1 MTNNIARTLQLVSIQ
16 HELAMAIGSHLELD
30 KMLAVFME
38 RALHRLSL
46 SDVVILYDLPLI
58 NEEAYGEM
66 HSVYSFPKNTAIVED
81 WVIQKARV
89 VHTEKRTTFLP
100 VEYNADFY
108 YLFWVPDFGVLVFTR
123 RGQSI
128 DKMILDALQPLWVKL
143 ATSCIACIDHT
154 SLIEEVEAR
163 KNAEHS
169 LIQRSLLDPL
179 TNLPNRKMLNMSLT
193 QAIEESAESGQYG
206 AIFFIDIDRFKVI
219 NDSLGHNVGD
229 QVLKFIA
236 KRLLSCLNVGD
247 TLARMGGDEFVL
259 FVTNLSTDL
268 HQATAKAGEV
278 AEKLSG
284 QLAKPLDVQENTL
297 TVSISTGISLFPLKE
312 DAAESPET
320 QCNTLIRNADLAMYR
335 IKRAN
340 RNGYSFF
347 SADLQSYSDKRT
359 QVETCLRNAI
369 EKGELEL
376 AYQPLMGSSA
386 EIVGAEALL
395 RWNSQTLGRVSPADF
410 IPVAE
415 ESGLIIGI
423 GDWVIQQ
430 ACQTIKLLRAST
442 GFNQN
447 QYISVNVSPRQFNRA
462 DFVKD
467 FIGCLRKYE
476 VDSSNIRIEITE
488 NVAIG
493 DIDLAVAK
501 MNTLKAYGID
511 CMLDDFGSGY
521 SSLSYLNTLPL
532 KAIKIDRSFITDID
546 TSVYHQ
552 LIVKAVTDICN
563 YSKLEC
569 VAEGVETQAEV
580 EYLAK
585 ANLFKAYQGY
595 YFHKPMP
602 ETQFLQLIQGNAT
615 NHR

>member
-66 HSVYSFPKNTAIVED
+66 HSVYSFPKNTTIVED
-81 WVIQKARV
+81 WLIQKARV

-143 ATSCIACIDHT
+143 ATGCIACIDHT

-415 ESGLIIGI
+415 ESGLIIGV